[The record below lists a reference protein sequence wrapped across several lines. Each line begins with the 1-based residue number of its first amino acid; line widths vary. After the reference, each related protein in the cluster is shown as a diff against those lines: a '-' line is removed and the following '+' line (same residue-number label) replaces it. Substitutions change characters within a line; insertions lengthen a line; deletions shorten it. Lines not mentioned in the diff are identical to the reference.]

1 MDNFAEYLDKALKK
15 AVLYDTDSIPFL
27 IGAEIRRVR
36 KEKKIT
42 QKELSEITGIPQAS
56 ISNIEA
62 GKMNP
67 SLRTIER
74 ILQALKVKAEI
85 HLK

>member
-1 MDNFAEYLDKALKK
+1 MESFAEYLDKALKK
-15 AVLYDTDSIPFL
+15 AVLYDTDSIPYL

-42 QKELSEITGIPQAS
+42 QKELSEITGISQPN
-56 ISNIEA
+56 ISNIEV
-62 GKMNP
+62 GKMNA

-85 HLK
+85 YLK